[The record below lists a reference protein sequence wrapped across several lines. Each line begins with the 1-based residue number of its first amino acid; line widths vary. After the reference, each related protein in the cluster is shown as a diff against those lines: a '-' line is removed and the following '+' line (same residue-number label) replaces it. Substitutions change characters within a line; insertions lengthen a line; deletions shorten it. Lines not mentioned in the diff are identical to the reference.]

1 MEHHNNITGVDFMI
15 TSNKCFVPVV
25 TLFTNDDIKFL
36 ENLKQGLKR
45 TIYWNKYRLKV
56 TTQPNNNNL
65 DYVIDPTFRIINRLF
80 FQSFK
85 AGGNDST
92 RNLF

>member
-1 MEHHNNITGVDFMI
+1 MFCP
-15 TSNKCFVPVV
+15 SSYF
-25 TLFTNDDIKFL
+25 FTNDDIKFF

-45 TIYWNKYRLKV
+45 TIYLNKYKLKV
-56 TTQPNNNNL
+56 TTQPNDNNL
-65 DYVIDPTFRIINRLF
+65 DYMIDPTFRIINRLF
-80 FQSFK
+80 VQSFK